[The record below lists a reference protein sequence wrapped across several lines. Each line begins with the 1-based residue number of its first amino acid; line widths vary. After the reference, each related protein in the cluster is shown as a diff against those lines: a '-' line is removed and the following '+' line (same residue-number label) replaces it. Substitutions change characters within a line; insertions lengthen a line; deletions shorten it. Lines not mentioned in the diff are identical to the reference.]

1 MRTETLDSS
10 RLYGVIGEAARLL
23 PDNARAS
30 LEVMLGLLEQ
40 QERWLA
46 PRAVVNVAGAAALP
60 VEGYVDA
67 LGCQEREALSAI
79 LEILHSSQQADG
91 EGFGGELNDRL
102 VEGLIV
108 AGRLIVEERPA
119 SQTGVHYR
127 FNDNHG
133 TTGITINAK

>member
-1 MRTETLDSS
+1 MSSETLDSS

-23 PDNARAS
+23 PEEASAS
-30 LEVMLGLLEQ
+30 LELMLGLLEQ

-46 PRAVVNVAGAAALP
+46 PRAIANVPSPAAAP
-60 VEGYVDA
+60 TEGSADA

-91 EGFGGELNDRL
+91 EGFGGELNGRL

-108 AGRLIVEERPA
+108 AGRLIVDPQRDQRGYA
-119 SQTGVHYR
+119 G
-127 FNDNHG
+127 
-133 TTGITINAK
+133 

>member
-10 RLYGVIGEAARLL
+10 RLHGVIGEAARLL

-30 LEVMLGLLEQ
+30 LEVMLGLLER

-46 PRAVVNVAGAAALP
+46 PRAVGNVAGAVAVP
-60 VEGYVDA
+60 VEGHPDA

-108 AGRLIVEERPA
+108 AGRLIAGRRPA
-119 SQTGVHYR
+119 SS
-127 FNDNHG
+127 
-133 TTGITINAK
+133 